1 MWFLLCFGIRL
12 RIGTA
17 EAVGRI
23 ARQRED
29 EALANRPMKRC
40 SNRGRPVRSYPFE
53 VTMTDD
59 QLLTLIALTA
69 ERQRQAVT
77 PNGTGGYS
85 VDHIDPQ
92 AILEAFKSQI
102 TPE

>member
-1 MWFLLCFGIRL
+1 
-12 RIGTA
+12 
-17 EAVGRI
+17 
-23 ARQRED
+23 
-29 EALANRPMKRC
+29 
-40 SNRGRPVRSYPFE
+40 
-53 VTMTDD
+53 MTDD